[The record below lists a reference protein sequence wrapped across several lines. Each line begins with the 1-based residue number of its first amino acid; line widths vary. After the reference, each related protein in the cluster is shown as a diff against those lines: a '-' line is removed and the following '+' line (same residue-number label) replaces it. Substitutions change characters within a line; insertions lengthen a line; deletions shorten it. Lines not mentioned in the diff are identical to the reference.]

1 MPIPNF
7 VNKINFL
14 REPGTSVTVM
24 PSDHILMYLEKYII
38 APAEEKCNYGIYSK
52 ACEIP
57 IFFVSEKTINQKR
70 LSIARGVFG
79 DLRKLLDFVDNDQ
92 FGELWEKEFGD
103 LRRLLGFVDDERF
116 WKLRDNELG
125 DFRKFL
131 DFVDDE
137 RFWKLWE
144 NELNTT
150 ECLSGR
156 GDNKE
161 ILEERRARFLEERA
175 FLERREYKELL
186 EERRARFPDER
197 PFSGRGD
204 NKEILEE
211 RRARFPDER
220 PFLERGEY
228 KELLEERRARFSDE
242 QPFSGRKDKKETL
255 EEFLVKWADPIGLYH
270 PKGVFQD
277 QGPEIWV
284 SYEKICNQHRNSQN
298 SDYTTALTL
307 VHELGHAIMDAP
319 TSGLDCLKTWVEEPL
334 ANMIA
339 LYYLDS
345 VGPSQSNKYARI
357 DYIKDFVRNQSENY
371 ALGLN
376 LFLSNRVF
384 DWKAWK
390 NAKWLLCFKN
400 DALVHWVKYIKQN
413 WANVDDRCLEDLFRE
428 IVRQPIEFDQTLL
441 QQAEKLY
448 EK

>member
-175 FLERREYKELL
+175 FLERR
-186 EERRARFPDER
+186 
-197 PFSGRGD
+197 
-204 NKEILEE
+204 
-211 RRARFPDER
+211 
-220 PFLERGEY
+220 EY